1 MQTRNDPGDLLG
13 SAALVDNLLDAFLYG
28 IGAYILI
35 DSLQSNF
42 SAAQAGLA
50 AFGGASTLVIS
61 LASQGLVSQ
70 VFYGL
75 FLAASNKIRK
85 GDVVSFGDG
94 NIKGMIANTG
104 WTDTL
109 VRGSDGIMVS
119 VPNKELGTSSSNWF
133 KSHLLFCDRLLVN
146 LVSSL
151 SFLLGQPTNR
161 FETYRGFK
169 CLPYNKSYS
178 LSLAMPTKSHSLWK
192 ISRMK

>member
-94 NIKGMIANTG
+94 NIEGMIANTG

-119 VPNKELGTSSSNWF
+119 VPNKELGTSSNGF
-133 KSHLLFCDRLLVN
+133 KSHFLFCD
-146 LVSSL
+146 
-151 SFLLGQPTNR
+151 
-161 FETYRGFK
+161 
-169 CLPYNKSYS
+169 
-178 LSLAMPTKSHSLWK
+178 
-192 ISRMK
+192 